1 MSDEKQRA
9 TLSGRPPESP
19 DVPGA
24 PAPIDPATGQHRDYY
39 VLPDEERA
47 KGFVRPVR
55 TSCTHTVCGTVTT
68 MPRPIAETYARAG
81 ERRARLRAAR
91 EGARRTTLGANWVA
105 HQDQRQAARQLRDG
119 GR

>member
-1 MSDEKQRA
+1 MSADEKQRA
-9 TLSGRPPESP
+9 TLSGRPPEST

-55 TSCTHTVCGTVTT
+55 TSYTHTVCGTVTT
-68 MPRPIAETYARAG
+68 MPLKIAETYARDPGYYGATFCC
-81 ERRARLRAAR
+81 RCRAHLPV
-91 EGARRTTLGANWVA
+91 GAVGQFVW
-105 HQDQRQAARQLRDG
+105 DDG
-119 GR
+119 SKVGT